1 MSKRSILV
9 VDDDQS
15 VRSYLSDFLA
25 SCGYTV
31 ECAESGDEAVARLTA
46 GYVPSVIVQDI
57 VMPGINGIEV
67 LESVKKIN
75 PSIPVIIL
83 SAAGQIKTVVDAM
96 KLGAADFLVK
106 PFEEQELELA
116 IENVIEK
123 QKLREEVKTLKR
135 QLDSYVETGDILSTN
150 PKVLKI
156 KEIAKHVADTD
167 VPVLITG
174 ESGVGKEVFARYIHM
189 HSARHDKPFVKV
201 NCAALPDDLL
211 ESELFGYE
219 RGAFTGALN
228 EKPGKFELAD
238 KGTILLDEIG
248 EMTPHL
254 QAKLLHVLQDSEYTR
269 LGGKRTVRVDARVL
283 ASTNVNLEE
292 HVSTGKFREDLY
304 FRLNVI
310 RVDIPPLRERRE
322 DIPILCNY
330 FLCKYRDRNKSTVD
344 EIVPSLMDSFLR
356 YDWPGNVRQLENAVK
371 RYLILPQMNVS
382 LAELKEQQTNPPAVS
397 VKPKEDNM
405 SLKDVGTRAAE
416 QAEKELVLRVLEETS
431 WNRKK
436 AARRLNI
443 CYKALLNKLKRWQID
458 NRHSLGAPGR
468 SPAGRDF
475 QSIPF

>member
-9 VDDDQS
+9 VDDDRS
-15 VRSYLSDFLA
+15 VRSYLSDFLT
-25 SCGYTV
+25 SCGYSI
-31 ECAESGDEAVARLTA
+31 ECAESGDQAVARLSV
-46 GYVPSVIVQDI
+46 GYVPSLIVLDI
-57 VMPGINGIEV
+57 VMPGISGIET

-75 PSIPVIIL
+75 SSISVIIL
-83 SAAGQIKTVVDAM
+83 SAAGQTKKVVDAM
-96 KLGAADFLVK
+96 KMGAADFLVK
-106 PFEEQELELA
+106 PFEEEELEIA
-116 IENVIEK
+116 IENVVEK
-123 QKLREEVKTLKR
+123 QKLKDEVKTLKR

-156 KEIAKHVADTD
+156 KEIAKHVADMD

-189 HSARHDKPFVKV
+189 YSSRRDKPYVKV
-201 NCAALPDDLL
+201 NCAALPNELL

-238 KGTILLDEIG
+238 KGTLLLDEIG

-269 LGGKRTVRVDARVL
+269 LGGKKLVHVDARVL
-283 ASTNVNLEE
+283 ATTNVNLEE
-292 HVSTGKFREDLY
+292 AVSKGKFREDLY

-330 FLCKYRDRNKSTVD
+330 FLCKYRDRYKSTID

-356 YDWPGNVRQLENAVK
+356 YD
-371 RYLILPQMNVS
+371 
-382 LAELKEQQTNPPAVS
+382 
-397 VKPKEDNM
+397 
-405 SLKDVGTRAAE
+405 
-416 QAEKELVLRVLEETS
+416 
-431 WNRKK
+431 
-436 AARRLNI
+436 
-443 CYKALLNKLKRWQID
+443 
-458 NRHSLGAPGR
+458 
-468 SPAGRDF
+468 
-475 QSIPF
+475 